1 MKLNLLIS
9 DKYKI
14 PKVTIETPIIT
25 DKVKTLIQCIED
37 LDQVNQLKGY
47 QDDTISLVPVKQI
60 ISIKTE
66 NKRVIAVTADGQYVI
81 KSRLYTLESVLPS
94 HFIRISKSEMINVK
108 RLKKLAIEPNG
119 LIKMYLHA
127 DYTTY
132 SSRRYLKMI
141 KERLAL

>member
-37 LDQVNQLKGY
+37 LDQVNQLTGY

-81 KSRLYTLESVLPS
+81 NPDST
-94 HFIRISKSEMINVK
+94 H
-108 RLKKLAIEPNG
+108 
-119 LIKMYLHA
+119 
-127 DYTTY
+127 
-132 SSRRYLKMI
+132 
-141 KERLAL
+141 